1 MTLFLLP
8 ALVGIPGFLGYNW
21 VEHQLHSPANP
32 GSGTVRIVVPPGSTF
47 HEVADTLHRAGLIDS
62 TIVFDLY
69 ARYHHL
75 DRNVQAGAYQ
85 FGRNKNMPQILQAL
99 QTAIPEEV
107 FITIPEGYTIQKTAA
122 MLDKGTLIKGSDYVQ
137 VARQGQFDYDFLQ
150 GRPAGASLEG
160 FLFPDTYLVPRTV
173 TAKQLV
179 TLQLDAFKKLWGGTR
194 KDLATQRKL
203 SAIQVVTIA
212 SMVEREAL
220 FDVDRPMVASVIY
233 NRLAAGW
240 PLQIDATVLYA
251 KGVWQSTVTLDDLK
265 IQSPYN
271 TYLHPGLPPGP
282 IANPG
287 AKAIDSVLK
296 PAQTDYFFYL
306 SDSQGHNHYAKTN
319 DEFNRLKKQYGLG

>member
-1 MTLFLLP
+1 MLLFFLP

-32 GSGTVRIVVPPGSTF
+32 GGGTVRVVVAPGSTF

-62 TIVFDLY
+62 TLVFDLY
-69 ARYHHL
+69 ARYYHL
-75 DRNVQAGAYQ
+75 DRNVQAGAYVI
-85 FGRNKNMPQILQAL
+85 GRNKDMTQILQAL

-122 MLDKGTLIKGSDYVQ
+122 MLDKGTLIKGSDYLQ
-137 VARQGQFDYDFLQ
+137 VAKTGQFDYDFL
-150 GRPAGASLEG
+150 GSRPQGASLEG

-179 TLQLDAFKKLWGGTR
+179 TLQLEAFKKLWDQTR
-194 KDLATQRKL
+194 QDQAAKRKL
-203 SAIQVVTIA
+203 SSFQVVTIA
-212 SMVEREAL
+212 SMIEREVRY
-220 FDVDRPMVASVIY
+220 DEDRPLVASVIY
-233 NRLAAGW
+233 NRLANGW
-240 PLQIDATVLYA
+240 PLQLDATVLYA

-265 IQSPYN
+265 INSPYN
-271 TYLHPGLPPGP
+271 TYLHTGLPPGP

-287 AKAIDSVLK
+287 LKAIDATLK
-296 PAQTDYFFYL
+296 PADTGYFFYL

-319 DEFNRLKKQYGLG
+319 DEFNQLKRQYGLG

>member
-1 MTLFLLP
+1 MLLFFLP

-21 VEHQLHSPANP
+21 VEHELHSPANP
-32 GSGTVRIVVPPGSTF
+32 GGGTVRVVVAPGSTF

-62 TIVFDLY
+62 TLVFDLY
-69 ARYHHL
+69 ARYYHL
-75 DRNVQAGAYQ
+75 DRNVQAGAYALS
-85 FGRNKNMPQILQAL
+85 RNKDMTQILQSL

-137 VARQGQFDYDFLQ
+137 VAKSGQFDYDFL
-150 GRPAGASLEG
+150 GNRPQGASLEG

-179 TLQLDAFKKLWGGTR
+179 TLQLDAFKKLWDQTR
-194 KDLATQRKL
+194 KDLAAKRKL
-203 SAIQVVTIA
+203 NSFQVVTIA
-212 SMVEREAL
+212 SMIEREVRY
-220 FDVDRPMVASVIY
+220 DEDRPLVASVIY
-233 NRLAAGW
+233 NRLANGW
-240 PLQIDATVLYA
+240 PLQLDATVLYA

-265 IQSPYN
+265 INSPYN
-271 TYLHPGLPPGP
+271 TYLHTGLPPGP

-287 AKAIDSVLK
+287 LKAIDATLK
-296 PAQTDYFFYL
+296 PADTGYFFYL

-319 DEFNRLKKQYGLG
+319 DEFNQLKRQYGLG